1 MALTSTSKQISS
13 LKINKVPSEAIYAK
27 MVAQNL
33 INDDELYLISGEA
46 DAITGVKGNKETT
59 YRTGNINLTPADIGA
74 LPDTTEIPVV
84 PTNIS
89 AFENDAGYLT
99 QHQSLTDYPKKT
111 ELATVAKSG
120 SYSDLKNKPTIPSV
134 GNGTLTI
141 QKNGTSAGTFTANAT
156 TDKTI
161 NIIVPTKVSELTD
174 DVISGKYLPLV
185 GGTMTGKLTVPQVE
199 TGDGNSNFFQCRKFR
214 GEGNADTYY
223 HAIDFGYKNHDQVD
237 FHEYGGKWNF
247 YKNQSGKVNEGVLCG
262 SITSNGWE
270 GRAKLKS
277 GSTMVTSQLT
287 ENSDAIATTAFVHG
301 LVDNVKH
308 YSASNPPPYPVTSVN
323 SKSGAVTLSKGD
335 VGLGNVDNVKQY
347 SASNPPPYPVTS
359 VNGHTGAITIHE
371 VPSVTTSD
379 NGKFM
384 RVVNG
389 AWTATTAPNKF
400 TFTAT
405 AGQST
410 FTIPFD
416 FEDSSALTVYYNGI
430 MMKETD
436 NYTVSG
442 KDITLV
448 GFTAEAGDY
457 LTVMGIEGAAAI
469 DYGKEAAEA
478 IKQIQAVKTSAINE
492 INTVKTDTINEIND
506 VVAGLPQ
513 DLSSIMST
521 NKTNTM
527 AAMVKLLWL
536 VLIILQIAEILLLK
550 NMQIINLWQ
559 QVLLLIIQF
568 ILVHLLL
575 HQALRLYY
583 GLIRLLQLVHL
594 NIVHL
599 QLGLGKQY
607 LLLGANK
614 EINRWK

>member
-1 MALTSTSKQISS
+1 MANKTFQGRIIQKHDTKANWDKATNFVP
-13 LKINKVPSEAIYAK
+13 LKGEIIVYDDLKKIKIGDGATKVG
-27 MVAQNL
+27 NL
-33 INDDELYLISGEA
+33 AFINDL
-46 DAITGVKGNKETT
+46 
-59 YRTGNINLTPADIGA
+59 
-74 LPDTTEIPVV
+74 DT
-84 PTNIS
+84 
-89 AFENDAGYLT
+89 
-99 QHQSLTDYPKKT
+99 
-111 ELATVAKSG
+111 LATVAKTG
-120 SYSDLKNKPTIPSV
+120 SYNDLKNKPTIP
-134 GNGTLTI
+134 
-141 QKNGTSAGTFTANAT
+141 
-156 TDKTI
+156 
-161 NIIVPTKVSELTD
+161 TKLSNLTD
-174 DVISGKYLPLV
+174 DVVSGKYLPLA

-359 VNGHTGAITIHE
+359 VNGHTGAITVHE

-389 AWTATTAPNKF
+389 AWTATTAPNRF

-416 FEDSSALTVYYNGI
+416 FDDSSALTVYYNGI

-442 KDITLV
+442 KVITLT

-469 DYGKEAAEA
+469 DYGKEAEEA

-492 INTVKTDTINEIND
+492 INTIKTNTINKINE
-506 VVAGLPQ
+506 VVAELPQ

-527 AAMVKLLWL
+527 AANSKITMDSTYTPSDSGDIATKKYVDNKSLVAGTSTNYPIYIGSSAPASGTTPLLW
-536 VLIILQIAEILLLK
+536 IDTSSSGTFKYRTSTTET
-550 NMQIINLWQ
+550 
-559 QVLLLIIQF
+559 
-568 ILVHLLL
+568 
-575 HQALRLYY
+575 
-583 GLIRLLQLVHL
+583 
-594 NIVHL
+594 
-599 QLGLGKQY
+599 
-607 LLLGANK
+607 
-614 EINRWK
+614 WKTVPVAWS

>member
-1 MALTSTSKQISS
+1 MALTNTSKQISS

-74 LPDTTEIPVV
+74 LPDTIEIPVV

-99 QHQSLTDYPKKT
+99 QHQSLTNYPKKT
-111 ELATVAKSG
+111 ELATVATSG
-120 SYSDLKNKPTIPSV
+120 SYNDLKNKPTIPSV

-156 TDKTI
+156 TNKTI
-161 NIIVPTKVSELTD
+161 NITVPTKVSELTD
-174 DVISGKYLPLV
+174 DVVKGKYLSLT
-185 GGTMTGKLTVPQVE
+185 GGTMTGNININNKTITNLKTP
-199 TGDGNSNFFQCRKFR
+199 T
-214 GEGNADTYY
+214 ADTEAANKKYV
-223 HAIDFGYKNHDQVD
+223 DDQIAAND
-237 FHEYGGKWNF
+237 HI
-247 YKNQSGKVNEGVLCG
+247 VN
-262 SITSNGWE
+262 
-270 GRAKLKS
+270 R
-277 GSTMVTSQLT
+277 
-287 ENSDAIATTAFVHG
+287 
-301 LVDNVKH
+301 
-308 YSASNPPPYPVTSVN
+308 
-323 SKSGAVTLSKGD
+323 
-335 VGLGNVDNVKQY
+335 
-347 SASNPPPYPVTS
+347 
-359 VNGHTGAITIHE
+359 
-371 VPSVTTSD
+371 
-379 NGKFM
+379 
-384 RVVNG
+384 
-389 AWTATTAPNKF
+389 F

-405 AGQST
+405 ANQST

-506 VVAGLPQ
+506 LVAGLPQ

-521 NKTNTM
+521 NKANTM
-527 AAMVKLLWL
+527 AANSKITMDNTYTPSANGDVATKKYVDDSKHSIVGTSTTYPIYIGSSTPASGTAPLLW
-536 VLIILQIAEILLLK
+536 IDTTASTGTFK
-550 NMQIINLWQ
+550 Y
-559 QVLLLIIQF
+559 
-568 ILVHLLL
+568 
-575 HQALRLYY
+575 RTSTT
-583 GLIRLLQLVHL
+583 GT
-594 NIVHL
+594 
-599 QLGLGKQY
+599 
-607 LLLGANK
+607 
-614 EINRWK
+614 WKTVPVAWS